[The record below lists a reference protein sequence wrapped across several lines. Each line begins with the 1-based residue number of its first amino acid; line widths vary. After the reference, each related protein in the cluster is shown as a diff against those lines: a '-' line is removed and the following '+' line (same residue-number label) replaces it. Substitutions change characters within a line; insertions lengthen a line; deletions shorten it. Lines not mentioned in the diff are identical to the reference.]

1 MKSNKTLFYPF
12 DYHSYP
18 LIHYLNKTRND
29 IVVAADAGSSL
40 INRDISYAI
49 NSTQF
54 ENLKVHDIKEV
65 CMDEIGEVYLLNE
78 KVSFQIPKN
87 TFYLNRL
94 SYKKDYEI
102 DMPIVE
108 IEKPII
114 MITGLFDTIF
124 NSNLGVDL
132 KYEFE
137 KKNIK
142 CGILSPDVL
151 LSYIN
156 AGYFYL
162 DNENYKSLSNLYYQV
177 KKQINCMLLSDIDV
191 LIIQVQGGF
200 MQLDDVVFNDFGIYY
215 TILNEIASPD
225 YQILVIPESY
235 SDDNTV
241 CDIQQI
247 TYGRYRQYFDYLFSK
262 NFYVEASTPYT
273 LKLNDDITFQKNSNN
288 DLRAL
293 MEDIMKKLGESDG

>member
-54 ENLKVHDIKEV
+54 ENLEVHDIKEV

-114 MITGLFDTIF
+114 IH
-124 NSNLGVDL
+124 
-132 KYEFE
+132 
-137 KKNIK
+137 
-142 CGILSPDVL
+142 
-151 LSYIN
+151 
-156 AGYFYL
+156 
-162 DNENYKSLSNLYYQV
+162 
-177 KKQINCMLLSDIDV
+177 
-191 LIIQVQGGF
+191 
-200 MQLDDVVFNDFGIYY
+200 
-215 TILNEIASPD
+215 
-225 YQILVIPESY
+225 
-235 SDDNTV
+235 
-241 CDIQQI
+241 
-247 TYGRYRQYFDYLFSK
+247 
-262 NFYVEASTPYT
+262 
-273 LKLNDDITFQKNSNN
+273 
-288 DLRAL
+288 
-293 MEDIMKKLGESDG
+293 

>member
-54 ENLKVHDIKEV
+54 ENLKVQDIKEV

-78 KVSFQIPKN
+78 KVSFQISKN

-132 KYEFE
+132 KYE
-137 KKNIK
+137 
-142 CGILSPDVL
+142 
-151 LSYIN
+151 Y
-156 AGYFYL
+156 
-162 DNENYKSLSNLYYQV
+162 
-177 KKQINCMLLSDIDV
+177 
-191 LIIQVQGGF
+191 
-200 MQLDDVVFNDFGIYY
+200 
-215 TILNEIASPD
+215 
-225 YQILVIPESY
+225 
-235 SDDNTV
+235 
-241 CDIQQI
+241 
-247 TYGRYRQYFDYLFSK
+247 
-262 NFYVEASTPYT
+262 
-273 LKLNDDITFQKNSNN
+273 
-288 DLRAL
+288 
-293 MEDIMKKLGESDG
+293 